1 LNLPGLPEGS
11 AYQPEPIFDAIARG
25 VPVRAPALGTAYV
38 GFVDMSG
45 GSSDDAVLGIAHR
58 DADGRAV
65 LDCVIDQGQHPP
77 FDPNKAVTRFV
88 RVLRDYRVTRVV
100 GDRYAGETFRSQFMA
115 ADVAYEVSARTT
127 SELYEA
133 LEPRLNAGQV
143 VLLDVPTLEQ
153 QLLGLV
159 WKGGKITHQAGEHD
173 DYATAAAGAI
183 EQAVGR
189 VAVDPAFIKKC
200 LDMGAEDILPFA
212 SAPLATV
219 GLRHLQGA
227 SDDD

>member
-1 LNLPGLPEGS
+1 
-11 AYQPEPIFDAIARG
+11 
-25 VPVRAPALGTAYV
+25 
-38 GFVDMSG
+38 
-45 GSSDDAVLGIAHR
+45 
-58 DADGRAV
+58 
-65 LDCVIDQGQHPP
+65 VIDQGQHPP

-219 GLRHLQGA
+219 GLRHLQGV